1 MTLRFGLNHGGG
13 RREARR
19 KENQEREQIETG
31 MIRSDL
37 YMRLMLLGNGDD
49 GRRCRDAHIEGQ
61 TIEERLGVSPESWP
75 HSRFKTNQ
83 VPLIPASRGIITRTT
98 YLRLLPGSPL
108 FHNPLSGAA

>member
-1 MTLRFGLNHGGG
+1 
-13 RREARR
+13 
-19 KENQEREQIETG
+19 

-49 GRRCRDAHIEGQ
+49 GRRCRDAHTEGQ
-61 TIEERLGVSPESWP
+61 TIEEKDWESRQKAGRA
-75 HSRFKTNQ
+75 RFKTNQ